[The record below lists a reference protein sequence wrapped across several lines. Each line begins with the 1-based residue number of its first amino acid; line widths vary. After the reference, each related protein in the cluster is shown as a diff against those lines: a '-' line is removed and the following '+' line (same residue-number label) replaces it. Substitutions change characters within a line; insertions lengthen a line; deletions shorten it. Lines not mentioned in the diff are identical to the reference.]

1 LKDELYDFIYRTV
14 FTAVTAL
21 FIFFE
26 IYNYSDPG
34 AVSRA
39 NVLTVIVVSLSFNAL
54 LLLYRKVRFYIF
66 PALFAVGLIFWLA
79 VDKEALNDFFGSVAF
94 SMILI
99 GLAAFVIFLI
109 CDRIPVL
116 AAVTAGGVFV
126 FMLVELIM
134 GYNVYPASPALAAFY
149 AMAVLIRVLRNR
161 FRADAPAR
169 TRKYITF
176 LLPFLLLYLLLLLAM
191 PKPAEPV
198 SWDWVQRMYETASKR
213 INRLIHRITTQ
224 YGVIDSKHF
233 KISFDMDKSLSYDSP
248 DDYGT
253 ELFEITPSGSIV
265 GSLYLRGEIFN
276 EFSGGEWHNTL
287 QSSDDHFLTDSLE
300 TRKGVENYEELPG
313 NYLLREASIKVR
325 FLDIVSPIV
334 FTPSKPLKFMN
345 LSSDRPTNAVNE
357 HLLFNSNM
365 SYGSEYLITF
375 LQMNIGN
382 EVFTDYMN
390 SPSSMSADSDGL
402 SVYRD
407 YIDTY
412 YRSTPQIR
420 DSVRKWLDAVTA
432 GAGSDYEKL
441 LAVEHALSGFAYNIK
456 TAGLPGYVQ
465 SEGDFIDHFI
475 LEKQEGYCVHYATV
489 FCLIARYMGYPARV
503 IRGYKTELNVNTPTV
518 VTDHCGHS
526 WPEVYFAGKG
536 WIPFEPTPGMSGDR
550 YDGWAVKSKH
560 ENSGQASSEDAAKP
574 TPDIPLPE
582 EDTEYLEEH
591 REKSVSWLLMLAI
604 AGVILLSV
612 LLLLI
617 VRILL
622 KHGRLKRMN
631 AKERYYHEF
640 DMVMY
645 MLSDLGIKRA
655 PDETFEEYAEK
666 SGISLFKKCASVHE
680 SFIYGGRI
688 PVEENTVMLTE
699 CRSELDR
706 MMREKFGRT
715 YFLHRLKMLIE
726 E

>member
-1 LKDELYDFIYRTV
+1 MKDELYDFIYRTV

-66 PALFAVGLIFWLA
+66 PALFAVALIFWLA

-224 YGVIDSKHF
+224 YGVIDSNHF
-233 KISFDMDKSLSYDSP
+233 KISFDMDKSMSYDSP

-253 ELFEITPSGSIV
+253 ELFEITPHGSMI

-276 EFSGGEWHNTL
+276 EFSSGEWHNTL
-287 QSSDDHFLTDSLE
+287 QSSEDYFLTDSLE
-300 TRKGVENYEELPG
+300 TRKGVENYGEMPG
-313 NYLLREASIKVR
+313 NFLLREASIKVR

-334 FTPSKPLKFMN
+334 FTPAKPLKFLN
-345 LSSDRPTNAVNE
+345 VSSDRPTNAVNE

-365 SYGSEYLITF
+365 SYGSDYIITF

-382 EVFTDYMN
+382 DVFTDYMN
-390 SPSSMSADSDGL
+390 SSSSAATDRDGL
-402 SVYRD
+402 HVYRD

-412 YRSTPQIR
+412 YRSEPQIR

-456 TAGLPGYVQ
+456 TDSLPDYVQ
-465 SEGDFIDHFI
+465 NEGDFIDHFI

-489 FCLIARYMGYPARV
+489 FCLIARYMGYPSRV

-560 ENSGQASSEDAAKP
+560 ENSGQASAEDTAKP

-582 EDTEYLEEH
+582 EDAEYLEEH

-604 AGVILLSV
+604 AGVILLSI

-631 AKERYYHEF
+631 AQERYYHEF

-645 MLSDLGIKRA
+645 MLSDLGMKRS

-666 SGISLFKKCASVHE
+666 SGISLFGKCAAVHE

-688 PVEENTVMLTE
+688 PTEDHVAALTE
-699 CRSELDR
+699 LRSKLDK

-715 YFLHRLKMLIE
+715 YFLHRLKMMIE